1 MIPIRDENPSRTFP
15 LITLTLILSNSLIWL
30 YEWYISWNGELFFER
45 FIREF
50 GLIPKNIL
58 TNPKTAITHMFLHGS
73 WLHIIS
79 NMWVLWIFGDNVEY
93 IMGRINFILFYIL
106 CGLGSAALQVTIS
119 FIFGGAETP
128 MVGASGA
135 ISGVLA
141 AYMKFFPRARILSL
155 IPFLFYFY
163 FAHIPAVIF
172 IGFWFLS
179 QIINGIL
186 FLPFSGLGGIA
197 WWAHIGGFIFGLW
210 LAPKFADITKPRRS
224 KRTVRVIRID

>member
-15 LITLTLILSNSLIWL
+15 LITLILILSNSIVWL
-30 YEWYISWNGELFFER
+30 YEWYISWSGEFLFES

-58 TNPKTAITHMFLHGS
+58 ANPKTVITHMFLHGS

-93 IMGRINFILFYIL
+93 MMGRIKFILFYIL
-106 CGLGSAALQVTIS
+106 CGLGSAALQATIS
-119 FIFGGAETP
+119 FIFGGMETP

-155 IPFLFYFY
+155 IPFFFYFY

-197 WWAHIGGFIFGLW
+197 WWAHIGGFLFGLW
-210 LAPKFADITKPRRS
+210 LAPKFSDTTRPRRS
-224 KRTVRVIRID
+224 KKIVRVIRID

>member
-1 MIPIRDENPSRTFP
+1 
-15 LITLTLILSNSLIWL
+15 
-30 YEWYISWNGELFFER
+30 
-45 FIREF
+45 
-50 GLIPKNIL
+50 
-58 TNPKTAITHMFLHGS
+58 
-73 WLHIIS
+73 
-79 NMWVLWIFGDNVEY
+79 
-93 IMGRINFILFYIL
+93 L